1 MNCKNCYT
9 ELSEHDDYCRNC
21 GGRVIRN
28 RLSFKNLFEHISETF
43 FNYDNKLLR
52 TFIDLLTKPEAVIDG
67 YVKGIRKRYVNPI
80 SYLGIALTLSGIT
93 FFLMK
98 QINFE
103 IDVDTFNQGMDEATK
118 NKIGDLAFEY
128 SSFIF
133 LSYIPILVI
142 SSWLILKEVKYN
154 FTERTVAFIYGMAEF
169 SLMTTIPSIMVM
181 FLLPENYMSFS
192 YVSLLTLGI
201 YLIWMLYRLS
211 KIRGI
216 NFFAQILV
224 FLFLF
229 VILFLGFYL
238 AILIIGLLTGE
249 LSIQDF
255 APKQ

>member
-9 ELSEHDDYCRNC
+9 KLSEHDDYCRNC

-67 YVKGIRKRYVNPI
+67 YVKGIRKRYVNPL

-98 QINFE
+98 KANFH
-103 IDVDTFNQGMDEATK
+103 IDVDVFNQGMDEATK
-118 NKIGDLAFEY
+118 NKIGDMSSEY
-128 SSFIF
+128 SSFFF

-154 FTERTVAFIYGMAEF
+154 FTERTVTFIYGMAEF
-169 SLMTTIPSIMVM
+169 SLMTTIPSILVM
-181 FLLPENYMSFS
+181 FLLPEHYMSFS
-192 YVSLLTLGI
+192 FFSLLILGI
-201 YLIWMLYRLS
+201 YLMWLLYRLS
-211 KIRGI
+211 KLKGI
-216 NFFAQILV
+216 TFFAQILV

-229 VILFLGFYL
+229 VILFFGFYL
-238 AILIIGLLTGE
+238 AITVIGFLTGE
-249 LSIQDF
+249 LNIQDF
-255 APKQ
+255 APKK